1 MDNLIPDELAQ
12 AMNEFLTPKFMITQD
27 SSGEP
32 NTALVMTWTVYE
44 KTKLV
49 YGDFMTFK
57 SRQNLLD
64 GNEKMALLIM
74 TMDLYS
80 WLIKADFESYHQND
94 EVYEFIA
101 MTDLFRYN
109 QYTNARGAGL
119 AIPRWVSQGY
129 PISKVSVLTNYLK
142 ARIAKG
148 KVPYEE
154 TKEGNMS
161 PPILRRF
168 SEMAA
173 VKILS
178 FIDED
183 GYPAA
188 FPAFGMVPAQSNRL
202 VIKRS
207 EEQRRGYSLSDGQR
221 VAISLVTLEPAA
233 FQVKGTFKALDDGTA
248 AVDLDRVYVC
258 SLPRPGLRIDV
269 PYADIPQNP

>member
-1 MDNLIPDELAQ
+1 VDNTIPTELAT
-12 AMNEFLTPKFMITQD
+12 AMEEFLTPKFMITQD
-27 SSGEP
+27 SHGEP

-64 GNEKMALLIM
+64 GNSKMAILVM
-74 TMDLYS
+74 TMDLFS

-119 AIPRWVSQGY
+119 AIPVWVSQCY
-129 PISKVSVLTNYLK
+129 PISKVNVLTNYLK
-142 ARIAKG
+142 AKMAKR
-148 KVPYEE
+148 KIPYEE

-161 PPILRRF
+161 PPVLRR
-168 SEMAA
+168 SSQMAA

-178 FIDED
+178 FIDDD

-188 FPAFGMVPAQSNRL
+188 FPAFGMIPAQTNRL
-202 VIKRS
+202 VIKRG
-207 EEQRRGYSLSDGQR
+207 EEKRRGYSLRDGQR
-221 VAISLVTLEPAA
+221 VAISLVTMEPAV
-233 FQVKGTFKALDDGTA
+233 FQVKGTFRELDEGTA

-258 SLPRPGLRIDV
+258 SLPRPGLRIDI